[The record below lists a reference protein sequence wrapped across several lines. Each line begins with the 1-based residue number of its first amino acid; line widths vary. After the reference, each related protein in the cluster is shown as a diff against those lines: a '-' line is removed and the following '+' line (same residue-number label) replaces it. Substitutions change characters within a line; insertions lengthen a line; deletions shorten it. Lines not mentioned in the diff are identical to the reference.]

1 MADTE
6 NGSEAVAVESKIDD
20 TKVESK
26 DVTKDAEPIIE
37 PKSEVSK
44 DLQAQIIK
52 QVEYYFGDANLA
64 RDKFLSEEITKDN
77 GWITLELLLKFK
89 RMQALTSDA
98 EVVCAALDTSDEGL
112 IEISED
118 RLKLRRHPERPLPE
132 QNEETRKECITRTA
146 YVKGF
151 PLEAEMSELIE
162 FFDNYDKV
170 VNIVMRKYM
179 DKPTKVYKFKG
190 SVFVTF
196 QKKEQC
202 EEFMKKEEIEYKDVK
217 LIKMWQDDYYAS
229 KKGEREEKKQKKID
243 EKPAPKI
250 TLPKGA
256 VIFFEGCSDKITREL
271 IKEAVSN
278 LDAEVAYI
286 DYTKGDSK
294 GYIRL
299 SEENSAKSLIDK
311 LENNKLKID
320 DEEACVRLIEGDEE
334 TEYLTKQ
341 VEQMLSR
348 RTNFISRNR
357 GGRGNRYQRKRP
369 GSQETNDTPSKVS
382 KDAV

>member
-6 NGSEAVAVESKIDD
+6 NGSEVIAVEAKVED
-20 TKVESK
+20 TKVEPK
-26 DVTKDAEPIIE
+26 EATTDAEPKIE
-37 PKSEVSK
+37 PSTKVSK
-44 DLQAQIIK
+44 DIQGQIIK

-77 GWITLELLLKFK
+77 GWVALELLLKFK
-89 RMQALTSDA
+89 RMQTLTTDP

-151 PLEAEMSELIE
+151 PLESEMADLIE
-162 FFDNYDKV
+162 FFDNHDKV

-179 DKPTKVYKFKG
+179 DKPTKLYVFKG

-196 QKKEQC
+196 LKREQC
-202 EEFMKKEEIEYKDVK
+202 EEFLKKEDLDFKGAQ
-217 LIKMWQDDYYAS
+217 LIRMWQDDYYAS
-229 KKGEREEKKQKKID
+229 KRGEREAQKQKKNED
-243 EKPAPKI
+243 KPGPKI
-250 TLPKGA
+250 NFPKGA
-256 VIFFEGCSDKITREL
+256 VVFFEGYSDKVTREL
-271 IKEAVSN
+271 IKEAVSKF
-278 LDAEVAYI
+278 DVEAAYI
-286 DYTKGDSK
+286 DYTKGDKS

-299 SEENSAKSLIDK
+299 AEENSAKSFVDK
-311 LENNKLKID
+311 LEDNKLKID

-334 TEYLTKQ
+334 TEYLAKQ
-341 VEQMLSR
+341 VQQMITR
-348 RTNFISRNR
+348 RGNFNNRNR
-357 GGRGNRYQRKRP
+357 GGRGNRFQNRKRP
-369 GSQETNDTPSKVS
+369 GSQETNDTAKKV
-382 KDAV
+382 K